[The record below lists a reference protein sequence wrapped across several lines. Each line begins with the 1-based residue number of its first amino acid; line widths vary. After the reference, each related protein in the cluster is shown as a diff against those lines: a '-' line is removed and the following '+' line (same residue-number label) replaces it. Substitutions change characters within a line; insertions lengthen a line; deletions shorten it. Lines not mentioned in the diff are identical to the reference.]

1 MAYVKGGEALPSIG
15 LSRNRR
21 QASNG
26 GMGRTAW
33 GAWSSA
39 AVALTACC
47 LAVAASVQQ
56 ASASPAPSGSTTPA
70 GGQAQA
76 QPATRQPPG
85 QAEADPEAALPTSV
99 DNVRDGLARE
109 PVIRLTTQPI
119 FRVDINERRPR
130 YWDLEAPFLFPIE
143 PRTSTTRWHDEFLA
157 MTTPDEVRAFS
168 GLNSGSAETLQLAAT
183 SLLFA
188 GAVKLVQSGFAKW
201 QDGRRQG
208 KVRAAREEVD
218 AAIAAWEAAN
228 PPAAAPR

>member
-1 MAYVKGGEALPSIG
+1 
-15 LSRNRR
+15 
-21 QASNG
+21 
-26 GMGRTAW
+26 MGRTAW

-56 ASASPAPSGSTTPA
+56 ASASPAPSGSTVHAATGRPAPVPGQTPA
-70 GGQAQA
+70 DSQAG
-76 QPATRQPPG
+76 PATGQPPG
-85 QAEADPEAALPTSV
+85 QPEPDPDTSLPTSL
-99 DNVRDGLARE
+99 DKVRDGLSRE
-109 PVIRLTTQPI
+109 PVIRLTTLPI
-119 FRVDINERRPR
+119 FRVDINQRRPR
-130 YWDLEAPFLFPIE
+130 YWDLEAPFLFPAE

-201 QDGRRQG
+201 QDGRQQG
-208 KVRAAREEVD
+208 RVRAAREEVD

-228 PPAAAPR
+228 PPAAAPRR

>member
-1 MAYVKGGEALPSIG
+1 M
-15 LSRNRR
+15 
-21 QASNG
+21 
-26 GMGRTAW
+26 
-33 GAWSSA
+33 
-39 AVALTACC
+39 ALTACC

-56 ASASPAPSGSTTPA
+56 ASASPAPSGSTAPA
-70 GGQAQA
+70 VFERPAPVAAGQAPAAGQAQT
-76 QPATRQPPG
+76 ATRQPPG
-85 QAEADPEAALPTSV
+85 EAEADPEASLPTSV
-99 DNVRDGLARE
+99 DKVRDGLARE
-109 PVIRLTTQPI
+109 SVIRLTTQPI

-130 YWDLEAPFLFPIE
+130 YWDLEAPFLFPVE

>member
-1 MAYVKGGEALPSIG
+1 
-15 LSRNRR
+15 
-21 QASNG
+21 
-26 GMGRTAW
+26 MGRTAW

-56 ASASPAPSGSTTPA
+56 ASASPAPSGSTAPA
-70 GGQAQA
+70 VFERPAPVAAGQAPAAGQAQT
-76 QPATRQPPG
+76 ATRQPPG
-85 QAEADPEAALPTSV
+85 EAEADPEASLPTSV
-99 DNVRDGLARE
+99 DKVRDGLARE

-130 YWDLEAPFLFPIE
+130 YWDLEAPFLFPVE

-201 QDGRRQG
+201 QDGRREG

-228 PPAAAPR
+228 PPTAAPR

>member
-1 MAYVKGGEALPSIG
+1 
-15 LSRNRR
+15 
-21 QASNG
+21 
-26 GMGRTAW
+26 MGRTAW

-56 ASASPAPSGSTTPA
+56 ASASPAPSGSTAPA
-70 GGQAQA
+70 VFERPAPVAAGQAPAAAQA
-76 QPATRQPPG
+76 QTATRQPPG
-85 QAEADPEAALPTSV
+85 EAEADPEASLPTSV
-99 DNVRDGLARE
+99 DKVRDGLARE

-130 YWDLEAPFLFPIE
+130 YWDLEAPFLFPVE

-228 PPAAAPR
+228 PPTAAPR